1 MYPSPNNQ
9 TSSSSLSSS
18 RLFFTANTID
28 KFHDTNIS
36 TSNNNNNSSS
46 SGSNNSNSYAVVS
59 IDTHN
64 NIDGEQTSIDGTTVT
79 LSNYQTN
86 SNSNVKLTCQEVL
99 FTHDPYHDICSHYE
113 SGVSNKTEDAGDD
126 EMEIL
131 LSSLINIGSY
141 VPSSV

>member
-9 TSSSSLSSS
+9 ASSSH
-18 RLFFTANTID
+18 LFFTANTID
-28 KFHDTNIS
+28 KFHDTIIN
-36 TSNNNNNSSS
+36 TSNNNN
-46 SGSNNSNSYAVVS
+46 SNNSNNNDNKNNNDSNAVVS
-59 IDTHN
+59 MDTHN
-64 NIDGEQTSIDGTTVT
+64 NIDGELTSIDGTTVVT

-86 SNSNVKLTCQEVL
+86 SNNNVTCQDVL
-99 FTHDPYHDICSHYE
+99 FSHDPYHSSRSSHYE
-113 SGVSNKTEDAGDD
+113 SGVSHEIDIVGDD